1 MIGGLGPTP
10 NLLRQ
15 YELGKVPK
23 ELADEEAREP
33 KGVHGEKRAEERKRS
48 RRRWLRFWRRH

>member
-1 MIGGLGPTP
+1 MIGPSGPVP

-23 ELADEEAREP
+23 EMAEEHDADVPPGGQTKE
-33 KGVHGEKRAEERKRS
+33 RAERKEK
-48 RRRWLRFWRRH
+48 RRRWRRLFRRR